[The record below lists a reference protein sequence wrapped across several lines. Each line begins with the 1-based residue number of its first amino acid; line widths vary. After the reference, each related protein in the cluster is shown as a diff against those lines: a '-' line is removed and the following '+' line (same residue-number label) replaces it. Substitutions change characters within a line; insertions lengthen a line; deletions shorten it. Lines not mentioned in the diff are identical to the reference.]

1 MEVWGGNDAAV
12 RAVSM
17 PSMDAWVYSRPMDE
31 SAAGG
36 DVHYLSSCISGK
48 ITRLLIADVA
58 GHGAGVADV
67 SHRLRGHLRRF
78 ASEFDQRRLM
88 ERVNT
93 EFSGVTGGDTFAT
106 ALLATCYG
114 PTGELEI
121 SSAGHPPPLWYNARA
136 RTWSVLELEPAAPK
150 LRTGGRVQPEAV
162 SPDNIPLGIFEK
174 STYGSLKTTL
184 GRGDLLLFYTDGI
197 IESKGGTG
205 VMLGIQGLRSQVS
218 QIPVVDAGAILA
230 RLMSSIG
237 VWAGPEGITDDATM
251 LLVRLSATSRTLN
264 PLQVAVSLALR
275 LLRRG
280 AGA

>member
-106 ALLATCYG
+106 ALLATC
-114 PTGELEI
+114 
-121 SSAGHPPPLWYNARA
+121 
-136 RTWSVLELEPAAPK
+136 
-150 LRTGGRVQPEAV
+150 
-162 SPDNIPLGIFEK
+162 
-174 STYGSLKTTL
+174 
-184 GRGDLLLFYTDGI
+184 
-197 IESKGGTG
+197 
-205 VMLGIQGLRSQVS
+205 
-218 QIPVVDAGAILA
+218 
-230 RLMSSIG
+230 
-237 VWAGPEGITDDATM
+237 
-251 LLVRLSATSRTLN
+251 
-264 PLQVAVSLALR
+264 
-275 LLRRG
+275 
-280 AGA
+280 

>member
-1 MEVWGGNDAAV
+1 MTDPASNSDGSSLTAAAEPYALQCMEVWGGNDAAV

-67 SHRLRGHLRRF
+67 SHRLRRHLRRF

-106 ALLATCYG
+106 ALLATC
-114 PTGELEI
+114 
-121 SSAGHPPPLWYNARA
+121 
-136 RTWSVLELEPAAPK
+136 
-150 LRTGGRVQPEAV
+150 
-162 SPDNIPLGIFEK
+162 
-174 STYGSLKTTL
+174 
-184 GRGDLLLFYTDGI
+184 
-197 IESKGGTG
+197 
-205 VMLGIQGLRSQVS
+205 
-218 QIPVVDAGAILA
+218 
-230 RLMSSIG
+230 
-237 VWAGPEGITDDATM
+237 
-251 LLVRLSATSRTLN
+251 
-264 PLQVAVSLALR
+264 
-275 LLRRG
+275 
-280 AGA
+280 